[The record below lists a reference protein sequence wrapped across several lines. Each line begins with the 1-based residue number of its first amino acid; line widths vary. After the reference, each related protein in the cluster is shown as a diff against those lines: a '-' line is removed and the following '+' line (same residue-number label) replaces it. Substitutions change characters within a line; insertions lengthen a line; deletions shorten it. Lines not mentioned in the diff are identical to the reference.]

1 LTQQILHMSRRQR
14 ECLSQRLHIQG
25 LMGPLVVLV
34 LDPVANDTTGVLQG
48 FKAMRLNTL
57 LP

>member
-1 LTQQILHMSRRQR
+1 MSRRQR